1 MTIRVYAGKVP
12 EIANSAY
19 VDESAV
25 VIGDVKI
32 GEDSSI
38 WPMTVVRGD
47 VHSITIGKGT
57 NIQDA
62 SVLHVTHD
70 GKFSPGGFPLV
81 VGNNV
86 TVGHR
91 VTLHACTVG
100 DYCLIGMSATIMDG
114 AVLGDRLIIGA
125 GSLVP
130 TGKVLEGGYLYVG
143 SPVKRVR
150 KLNEKEIE
158 FLDYSAS
165 HYVKLKN
172 HYKNPERLE

>member
-1 MTIRVYAGKVP
+1 MSIRPFAGKTP
-12 EIANSAY
+12 EIAATAY

-57 NIQDA
+57 NIQDV
-62 SVLHVTHD
+62 SILHVTHD

-81 VGNNV
+81 VGDYV

-91 VTLHACTVG
+91 VILHACTVG
-100 DYCLIGMSATIMDG
+100 NYCLIGMAATIMDG
-114 AVLGDRLIIGA
+114 AVLGDKLIIGA

-130 TGKVLEGGYLYVG
+130 TGKELEGGYLYVG

-150 KLNEKEIE
+150 ELNDKELE
-158 FLDYSAS
+158 FLEFSAN
-165 HYVKLKN
+165 HYVKLKDQHIQGN
-172 HYKNPERLE
+172 K